1 MRKILTALGLM
12 SGTSGDGVDAS
23 IIKSNGNIESNDKNV
38 VELIKDKYFEY
49 DKKIAKNIH
58 NLRDKINFLND
69 LEVYKKEIKEIE
81 REITIFHAKVSKE
94 MINSVNVDLIGFHG
108 HTVYH
113 NPKEKISKQIGD
125 AILNMEVRVLP
136 SHVFITV
143 LLHNKKILNYLL
155 FL

>member
-49 DKKIAKNIH
+49 DKKIAKNIN

-113 NPKEKISKQIGD
+113 NPKYCI
-125 AILNMEVRVLP
+125 
-136 SHVFITV
+136 
-143 LLHNKKILNYLL
+143 
-155 FL
+155 